1 MVVSLVAFLGPL
13 RSGELAGDEIG
24 LTIDLL
30 PLALAP
36 VAIPALGC
44 LMKGRGRARWLP
56 PIKQRV
62 SDPFIEAF
70 RFEETKK
77 RVEPVLGVFPGFGIE
92 GDFAGGG
99 VVIDEADFERVSVRS
114 VEGNATG
121 AKGFRPLLEGH
132 RARSA
137 IDASG
142 LRGFGTLGIQRR

>member
-1 MVVSLVAFLGPL
+1 
-13 RSGELAGDEIG
+13 
-24 LTIDLL
+24 
-30 PLALAP
+30 
-36 VAIPALGC
+36 
-44 LMKGRGRARWLP
+44 
-56 PIKQRV
+56 V

-142 LRGFGTLGIQRR
+142 LRGFGTLGFRGGEAEMNRLVEGSDWWARHARVPCLSENFDNKNIPKKKVMYRTGSKV